1 MKHSVMTSVVKI
13 DLLKNLK
20 NDIRGENIFD
30 EDEGE
35 AISNLTTIVFEP
47 LHSLMHGK

>member
-35 AISNLTTIVFEP
+35 AISNFDNNCF
-47 LHSLMHGK
+47 